1 MGAGDGAKEAACLP
15 CLAAEPVGEDDRL
28 IAPRPAG
35 TGCSCTQFPDAAGDP
50 GRHVVERFRRFL
62 CQKRFRLFRQVQPI
76 LFRNGKRLRAGGGVR
91 HRRAAG
97 DHVQRVAQNITEDDA
112 EYVCRS
118 AALCEPPSLDP
129 GKPLADGVHLHDV
142 GPAGKEL
149 MGDVLQFPAGEQRL
163 FKQRAAAARE
173 QKQYRVLCG
182 QPLHQLQRLF
192 GGRKAVFVRD
202 GMACFI
208 TVHPGDLAFDVAI
221 LGHDHAAVH
230 PAQCFHGGAGHLPS
244 GLARRHQH
252 HLAALGLKGFQCTA
266 DGLVRQ
272 DSAQAG
278 PDDGVGI
285 PSQRFVHPHVLHF
298 CGAPLSAQALLL

>member
-1 MGAGDGAKEAACLP
+1 
-15 CLAAEPVGEDDRL
+15 
-28 IAPRPAG
+28 
-35 TGCSCTQFPDAAGDP
+35 
-50 GRHVVERFRRFL
+50 
-62 CQKRFRLFRQVQPI
+62 
-76 LFRNGKRLRAGGGVR
+76 
-91 HRRAAG
+91 
-97 DHVQRVAQNITEDDA
+97 
-112 EYVCRS
+112 
-118 AALCEPPSLDP
+118 
-129 GKPLADGVHLHDV
+129 
-142 GPAGKEL
+142 

-221 LGHDHAAVH
+221 LGHDHTAVH

-266 DGLVRQ
+266 DSLVRQ

-278 PDDGVGI
+278 LNDGVGI

-298 CGAPLSAQALLL
+298 CGIPLPAQALLL